1 MFKICKYIYLYV
13 FIILKFFES
22 VSSTSLLKL
31 FTVWL
36 WNSPFKVSII
46 HINNIVFWFITCVYR
61 IIYQGVGWIIRIR
74 INLNWK
80 ICFMFHGLQE
90 WQKEIFLIGNPC
102 ILRLSSDTLLNKNSN
117 CLKVF
122 SPFFIE
128 HFFIQTEQ
136 LVLLDDIRVVARV
149 PQV

>member
-36 WNSPFKVSII
+36 WSSPFKVSII

-61 IIYQGVGWIIRIR
+61 IIYQGVGWIIRSESIWIER
-74 INLNWK
+74 YVL
-80 ICFMFHGLQE
+80 CFMVCMSGRRKFFWLAIHA
-90 WQKEIFLIGNPC
+90 
-102 ILRLSSDTLLNKNSN
+102 LRLSSDTLLNKNSN
-117 CLKVF
+117 CLRVF
-122 SPFFIE
+122 SPFFNE